1 MTLKISEQY
10 DDNKMIQNPPK
21 VKTKEAPKRKKNG
34 IESASIKKS
43 KTQKNSENKENQFE
57 SSKF

>member
-10 DDNKMIQNPPK
+10 DDNKTIQNPPK
-21 VKTKEAPKRKKNG
+21 VKTKGAPKRKKNG
-34 IESASIKKS
+34 LESASIKKS
-43 KTQKNSENKENQFE
+43 KTQKNSENKENQFK